1 MNTITSPHQPTSW
14 NPFLSL
20 LLLLLLST
28 PSQSFLPPLSTPVT
42 STFTS
47 SHRHSPPR
55 TPFLS
60 RHPPS
65 PSNSPT
71 SLYNLFDRFARVAKS
86 NLNNIAK
93 KLEDPE
99 KIMTQALE
107 DMQCDLVKVR
117 QSYAEVTASVRR
129 LTKEMDVAVNMSAEW
144 RGRAETALKAG
155 EEELAKE
162 ALQRRQVAEEKAEAL
177 KSQIAMQEESLGR
190 LKEGMEMLEGKIL
203 ESKAKK
209 EQMVARAR
217 TAQSTKAVNDLMSG
231 VSGQGSVD
239 AWERMEEKV
248 EALEAAAEVAEDFNK
263 GYLGPGGSTEEKF
276 KALESK
282 SKVDDELEAMKK
294 MLGGGGEN

>member
-1 MNTITSPHQPTSW
+1 M
-14 NPFLSL
+14 
-20 LLLLLLST
+20 
-28 PSQSFLPPLSTPVT
+28 
-42 STFTS
+42 
-47 SHRHSPPR
+47 
-55 TPFLS
+55 
-60 RHPPS
+60 
-65 PSNSPT
+65 
-71 SLYNLFDRFARVAKS
+71 FDRFARVAKS

-107 DMQCDLVKVR
+107 DMQGDLVKVR
-117 QSYAEVTASVRR
+117 QSYAEVTASIRR
-129 LTKEMDVAVNMSAEW
+129 LGKELDVATKMSAEW

-155 EEELAKE
+155 EEGLAKE
-162 ALQRRQVAEEKAEAL
+162 ALERRQVAEEKAENL
-177 KSQIAMQEESLGR
+177 RSQIETQEASLGK
-190 LKEGMEMLEGKIL
+190 LKEGMEILEGKML

-231 VSGQGSVD
+231 VSGKGSVD

-248 EALEAAAEVAEDFNK
+248 EAMEAAAEVAEDFNK

-282 SKVDDELEAMKK
+282 SKIDDELEQMKK
-294 MLGGGGEN
+294 MLGGGAEETKALPEGSEGVDDELERLKKEAGL